1 MIAVDTNVLVRLV
14 TNDEPGQARRAAELL
29 RRKPVF
35 VPKTVLLEMEWVL
48 RHAYRLERPA
58 ILRAFYG
65 VLGLPT
71 VTVEDGR
78 AVARALAWYEEG
90 MDFADALHVASSGEA
105 QEFTTFDAQLARKAG
120 KLVEL
125 AVTRL

>member
-90 MDFADALHVASSGEA
+90 MDFADAIHVSSSGEA
-105 QEFTTFDAQLARKAG
+105 QEFTTFDAQLVRKAG

>member
-58 ILRAFYG
+58 ILRAFHG

-78 AVARALAWYEEG
+78 TVARALAWYEGG
-90 MDFADALHVASSGEA
+90 MDFADAVHVASSGEA
-105 QEFTTFDAQLARKAG
+105 QEFTTFDARLARKAG